1 MKYQFLFLLVLM
13 SLLAIGCNQ
22 PGLWVEPTPLPMPD
36 ELTTTPLPANSKAG
50 GLEAVFVSRVSTAGS
65 NESRCY
71 KLYRFYPDGLALYS
85 DFTCLDGG
93 LRGENWPELDSW
105 FKREDPNIDRGDYS
119 LSASKIFVRI
129 VSYNHVYETIELR
142 NFQGEICQTKMVL
155 QEPAVSGFS
164 GIPSELTQP
173 VLEFVQLAPP
183 ELSDLTSQLPAGE
196 SSEEPSCHTAG
207 FVILKRQTIG
217 IAGNQAEYQIQTD
230 PGERCSLRYST
241 PDGSASPAP
250 GTGTITADSQGVCR
264 WVWDLGDLA
273 GEAQVNV
280 GIDEIWQDF
289 SLEVR

>member
-1 MKYQFLFLLVLM
+1 M
-13 SLLAIGCNQ
+13 SLMGAL
-22 PGLWVEPTPLPMPD
+22 TPLPMPG